1 MKSSRNWYKMLSIKK
16 VSLSEHWIWNM
27 GRKGCL
33 RRRLCWRQLIS
44 MCCLKRLRRRRKFLK
59 KILFKLRYLWYDCIG
74 CFFEDLQ
81 CELETRQLET
91 TNRRKINAI
100 SKNPQDLNR
109 RTQSL
114 TQRINLDQ
122 NKIVSVIFT
131 VICLKSGLVH
141 LKGLSLRSGDDVMV
155 YFVNDLILNVGI

>member
-33 RRRLCWRQLIS
+33 RRRPCWRQLIS
-44 MCCLKRLRRRRKFLK
+44 MCCLKRLRRRRKFPK
-59 KILFKLRYLWYDCIG
+59 KILFKLRYLWHDFIG

-81 CELETRQLET
+81 CKLETRQLET

-100 SKNPQDLNR
+100 SKNPQNLNR
-109 RTQSL
+109 RTQSPNPAHKFRPEQNS
-114 TQRINLDQ
+114 QRSFHSYLP
-122 NKIVSVIFT
+122 KKWTCPFERSFTSKRRWCHGIF
-131 VICLKSGLVH
+131 C
-141 LKGLSLRSGDDVMV
+141 
-155 YFVNDLILNVGI
+155 